1 MTMLLRVA
9 AIGLAASGFG
19 CATAGRPAIHTD
31 AEMELAQ
38 QRAED
43 ATLARLSASSN
54 HDVADAA
61 GSLARGRAT
70 R

>member
-1 MTMLLRVA
+1 MLLRVL
-9 AIGLAASGFG
+9 AIGPMLSGIG
-19 CATAGRPAIHTD
+19 CATAGPSAIHTD
-31 AEMELAQ
+31 AEMELAE
-38 QRAED
+38 REAED